1 MNFFAELK
9 RRNVIRVAGLYLVG
23 AWLLT
28 QVASTILPMFGAPEW
43 LPRSVVILL
52 AIGFV
57 PTLIFSWVFE
67 LTPEGLRRDEE
78 VKPEQSIA
86 PQTARRMDRMIIVV
100 LLFALGYFAFD
111 KFVLTARKVTAP
123 PTVATNE
130 SATTANNK
138 SIAVLPFANLSEE
151 KANAYFADGIQ
162 DEILTRLSKIAELK
176 VISRT
181 STQQFQSKPANIAEI
196 AKQLGVAHLLEG
208 SVQKSGDSVRVNVQL
223 IKADGDSHLWAE
235 TYDRKLLDV
244 FAVESE
250 VAGRIASSLA
260 ATLTGREKQ
269 DLARVPTDN
278 SDAYDA
284 YLRGLALDN
293 SQSDEQTEESRKHFR
308 RAVELD
314 PGFALAWAYLAT
326 HEAYKYFAG
335 DRTPEQ
341 LAIARAT
348 MESATKSGPKTSE
361 SHSAAGA
368 FYYYCL
374 QDYDRALTEF
384 ETARQL
390 SPSSANA
397 IVMTAMVKRRQG
409 DLPKSIQLQ
418 IEAAAVDPRNADIWV
433 NLGRSYRGM
442 RQFREAREMYDRALT
457 ILPGEESI
465 LAQKIESYLAEG
477 DLDSAAKALAPLKVN
492 LGRRLFNDY
501 LDLFILRRDFAG
513 AIAAINLHLSDEAGP
528 EAKEFARLSRAFC
541 QVLLG
546 EFDAA
551 KPALEEARR
560 QFEERLRGDNRSKG
574 YALSLIQING
584 ILDDR
589 AAVER
594 YAEGLLKE
602 TAHDRWEAPNSE
614 ESVARGF
621 AILRDPDRALPHLE
635 RALSQPAQDGLT
647 VSYLRLDPI
656 WDRIRDDPRFQKL
669 CEEKAK

>member
-1 MNFFAELK
+1 M
-9 RRNVIRVAGLYLVG
+9 
-23 AWLLT
+23 
-28 QVASTILPMFGAPEW
+28 
-43 LPRSVVILL
+43 
-52 AIGFV
+52 
-57 PTLIFSWVFE
+57 
-67 LTPEGLRRDEE
+67 TPEGLKRDEE
-78 VKPEQSIA
+78 VTPERSIA

-100 LLFALGYFAFD
+100 LLLALGYFAFD
-111 KFVLTARKVTAP
+111 KFVLTARKVTAQAP

-130 SATTANNK
+130 PAATTNNK

-181 STQQFQSKPANIAEI
+181 STQQFQSKPSNIAEI

-208 SVQKSGDSVRVNVQL
+208 SVQRAGDSVRVNVQL

-278 SDAYDA
+278 PDAYDA

-293 SQSDEQTEESRKHFR
+293 SQSDEKAEESRKYFR

-314 PGFALAWAYLAT
+314 PDFSLAWAYLANR
-326 HEAYKYFAG
+326 EAYKYFAG
-335 DRTPEQ
+335 NRTHEQ
-341 LAIARAT
+341 LAIARQT
-348 MESATKSGPKTSE
+348 MESATKSRPETSE
-361 SHSAAGA
+361 LHAAAGA

-374 QDYDRALTEF
+374 QDFDRALVEF

-397 IVMTAMVKRRQG
+397 IVMIAMVKRRQG

-433 NLGRSYRGM
+433 NLGRSYRGT
-442 RQFREAREMYDRALT
+442 RQFREAREMFDRALT
-457 ILPGEESI
+457 ILPEEQSI
-465 LAQKIESYLAEG
+465 LAQKIETYFAEG
-477 DLDSAAKALAPLKVN
+477 DLDTAAKELAPLKVS
-492 LGRRLFNDY
+492 LGKRLFNDY
-501 LDLFILRRDFAG
+501 LDLFIMRRDFSG
-513 AIAAINLHLSDEAGP
+513 AIAAINTHLDDDADP
-528 EAKEFARLSRAFC
+528 EVKEFARLSRAFC
-541 QVLLG
+541 QILLG
-546 EFDAA
+546 EIDAA
-551 KPALEEARR
+551 KPALEEVRR
-560 QFEERLRGDNRSKG
+560 QFEERLREGERGNWFNN
-574 YALSLIQING
+574 SLIEINA
-584 ILDDR
+584 ILGDR

-594 YAEGLLKE
+594 YADSLLKE

-635 RALSQPAQDGLT
+635 RALSLPAQAGLT
-647 VSYLRLDPI
+647 ISYLRLDPV

-669 CEEKAK
+669 CDEKPK